1 MTGATR
7 GRLRGRRRR
16 FVGSA
21 VLAAVAVLMPVLP
34 AGAAGK
40 VLGGGRGAKWFSN
53 PVLGPGQDPSV
64 MSYGGWYYYTQ
75 SSPDT
80 TYISIRRSRSI
91 KSLAAS
97 VRHVVWRGGK
107 AGSPCCDWWAPE
119 LHVINNRWYI
129 YTTADNGTNDS
140 HRLQVLEARS
150 PLGRY
155 VYKGQLTTPGDFW
168 SIDPSPLQL
177 PNRKL
182 FLFWSGWPG
191 TTNGIQ
197 NIYIARMSNPWT
209 VSSGR
214 TVLSTPTYPWEMHP
228 NPAMPPATPTPVYVN
243 ESPEPI
249 LHQSTISV
257 TYSGSGCFTP
267 NYALG
272 LLTARVHSDL
282 LNPASWTK
290 SPTPIFQSNPAADIY
305 APASNGWFMSP
316 DGRQTWFAF
325 HAVNDK
331 AGNCGWERNV
341 YAQRVTWTANG
352 SPNLGGMPHPLTT
365 PVRVPTGDPGAP

>member
-1 MTGATR
+1 MTGAIR
-7 GRLRGRRRR
+7 GCLRSRRRLL
-16 FVGSA
+16 VASA
-21 VLAAVAVLMPVLP
+21 LLAGAMLMPVLP
-34 AGAAGK
+34 SAAVGK
-40 VLGGGRGAKWFSN
+40 VRPGDRGARWFSN

-64 MSYGGWYYYTQ
+64 IAYGGWYYYTQ
-75 SSPDT
+75 GSPDT

-97 VRHVVWRGGK
+97 VRHVVWRGGD
-107 AGSPCCDWWAPE
+107 AGSPCCEWWAPE
-119 LHVINNRWYI
+119 LHVINGRWYI
-129 YTTADNGTNDS
+129 YTTADNGINDN
-140 HRLQVLEARS
+140 HRLQVLAARS
-150 PLGRY
+150 PLGPY
-155 VYKGQLTTPGDFW
+155 HYKGQLTTPGDFW

-177 PNRKL
+177 PTGKL

-214 TVLSTPTYPWEMHP
+214 TELSTPSYPWEMNP

-249 LHQSTISV
+249 LHGSTISV

-272 LLTARVHSDL
+272 LLTAQARSDL

-290 SPTPIFQSNPAADIY
+290 SPTPIFQSNPAANIY

-331 AGNCGWERNV
+331 SGNCGWERDV
-341 YAQRVTWTANG
+341 YAQRVTWAANG
-352 SPNLGGMPHPLTT
+352 TPNLGGMPHPITT
-365 PVRVPTGDPGAP
+365 PVKVPSGDSGAP